1 MDPSTIKE
9 ARRILKAIVENGTA
23 MLKSGRIVSPDDGM
37 LLSLV
42 EKVASKKLEEPEKVV
57 EVTDFVPTGT
67 YHTKPKPDL
76 VDRSNQ
82 P

>member
-1 MDPSTIKE
+1 MDPATIKE

-42 EKVASKKLEEPEKVV
+42 EKVAGKKMEEPEVPV
-57 EVTDFVPTGT
+57 EVSDFKPTGT
-67 YHTKPKPDL
+67 YHTKPKLD
-76 VDRSNQ
+76 V
-82 P
+82 